1 MPSSQRI
8 IMFNAN
14 LLRMDVIDDV
24 LLHHPIVRQLV
35 QSLRH
40 QGFDSQLDIREGYLT
55 LTVRLF
61 ATDTP
66 SKDTTKDT
74 SIDSEPL
81 LRKKKYMQSLLGSRR
96 YLNDTDFLTP
106 RE

>member
-1 MPSSQRI
+1 
-8 IMFNAN
+8 MFNAN

-40 QGFDSQLDIREGYLT
+40 QGFDSHLDIREGYLT
-55 LTVRLF
+55 LTVKLF
-61 ATDTP
+61 ATNTTP
-66 SKDTTKDT
+66 EKVEKGP
-74 SIDSEPL
+74 SIESEPL